1 MYFWFGRWFLWCSPV
16 SGFSID
22 ISREPRRSDPTRN
35 ASRDGCKHEKN
46 VTNNESRV
54 QLSPCEGDV
63 GMGRQENQIRSF
75 GCGEYSLQRL
85 DQVAAATVSSGEV
98 RAKWAVMLGVQD
110 RPVPPQAVTGHML
123 T

>member
-1 MYFWFGRWFLWCSPV
+1 
-16 SGFSID
+16 
-22 ISREPRRSDPTRN
+22 
-35 ASRDGCKHEKN
+35 
-46 VTNNESRV
+46 
-54 QLSPCEGDV
+54 
-63 GMGRQENQIRSF
+63 MGRQENQIRSF